1 MECVFNSAAESLKN
15 KNKKNKKGSKE
26 EERTAEEEEEMKRQR
41 VRCFYHVTSV
51 GLWVT
56 SHG

>member
-1 MECVFNSAAESLKN
+1 MEFVFNSAAESLKN

-41 VRCFYHVTSV
+41 VHCFYHVTPV
-51 GLWVT
+51 GLWVM